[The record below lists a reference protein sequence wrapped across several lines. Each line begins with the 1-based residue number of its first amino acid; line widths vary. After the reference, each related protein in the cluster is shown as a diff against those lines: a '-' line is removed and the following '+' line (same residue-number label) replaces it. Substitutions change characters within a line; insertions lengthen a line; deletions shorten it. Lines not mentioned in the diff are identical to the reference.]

1 MKYANYANYLIKYAF
16 YRETPGL
23 IEFYRKNYMRL
34 NLGTF
39 DTPRHKI
46 LTGFPLS
53 ISVTKPFKRNN
64 ILIFQNKCQIKLY
77 STYHLPTMY
86 QTCDIGP
93 KLQILK
99 KKLLHNHSN
108 VTPFIFCVYK

>member
-1 MKYANYANYLIKYAF
+1 MQIKLIEYIIIYFYHQFRIVLIQFDHTKCIVAGIWLNSAIFVKKSEKFMKYANYANYLIKYAF

-46 LTGFPLS
+46 FTGFPLS
-53 ISVTKPFKRNN
+53 RQGKSCKYFMT
-64 ILIFQNKCQIKLY
+64 
-77 STYHLPTMY
+77 
-86 QTCDIGP
+86 G
-93 KLQILK
+93 
-99 KKLLHNHSN
+99 
-108 VTPFIFCVYK
+108 CVKSP

>member
-23 IEFYRKNYMRL
+23 IEFYRKNYIRL

-53 ISVTKPFKRNN
+53 GN
-64 ILIFQNKCQIKLY
+64 L
-77 STYHLPTMY
+77 
-86 QTCDIGP
+86 
-93 KLQILK
+93 
-99 KKLLHNHSN
+99 
-108 VTPFIFCVYK
+108 

>member
-23 IEFYRKNYMRL
+23 IEFYGKNYMRL

-53 ISVTKPFKRNN
+53 TCENQHFSPVFNNFLLSDSGVTFKMTSWW
-64 ILIFQNKCQIKLY
+64 QNCFYLPEKLT
-77 STYHLPTMY
+77 STKSDGS
-86 QTCDIGP
+86 CR
-93 KLQILK
+93 
-99 KKLLHNHSN
+99 
-108 VTPFIFCVYK
+108 

>member
-1 MKYANYANYLIKYAF
+1 MTCLRKKLKKSEKFMKYANYANYLIKYAF

-23 IEFYRKNYMRL
+23 IEFYRKNYIRL

-53 ISVTKPFKRNN
+53 NN
-64 ILIFQNKCQIKLY
+64 R
-77 STYHLPTMY
+77 
-86 QTCDIGP
+86 
-93 KLQILK
+93 
-99 KKLLHNHSN
+99 
-108 VTPFIFCVYK
+108 V

>member
-16 YRETPGL
+16 YRETTGL
-23 IEFYRKNYMRL
+23 IEFYRKNYIRL

-53 ISVTKPFKRNN
+53 TMACTYYPATKCYGSVFSIVAEKFEPFPNNQYFISCCGDLFKSDRTTVND
-64 ILIFQNKCQIKLY
+64 
-77 STYHLPTMY
+77 P
-86 QTCDIGP
+86 
-93 KLQILK
+93 
-99 KKLLHNHSN
+99 
-108 VTPFIFCVYK
+108 V

>member
-1 MKYANYANYLIKYAF
+1 MINLIAFCLKSAINSDKFCQISKKIIKYANYANYLIKYAF

-23 IEFYRKNYMRL
+23 IDFYGKNYIRM

-53 ISVTKPFKRNN
+53 KVFRV
-64 ILIFQNKCQIKLY
+64 LFHLFAKL
-77 STYHLPTMY
+77 
-86 QTCDIGP
+86 
-93 KLQILK
+93 
-99 KKLLHNHSN
+99 
-108 VTPFIFCVYK
+108 

>member
-23 IEFYRKNYMRL
+23 IEFYRKNYIRL

-53 ISVTKPFKRNN
+53 ILTAHFY
-64 ILIFQNKCQIKLY
+64 IFA
-77 STYHLPTMY
+77 S
-86 QTCDIGP
+86 
-93 KLQILK
+93 
-99 KKLLHNHSN
+99 
-108 VTPFIFCVYK
+108 FCLSML

>member
-1 MKYANYANYLIKYAF
+1 MKYANYLIKYAF

-53 ISVTKPFKRNN
+53 SASHVIRP
-64 ILIFQNKCQIKLY
+64 LIK
-77 STYHLPTMY
+77 T
-86 QTCDIGP
+86 
-93 KLQILK
+93 
-99 KKLLHNHSN
+99 SN
-108 VTPFIFCVYK
+108 MVSMMSL

>member
-23 IEFYRKNYMRL
+23 IEFYRKNYIRL

-53 ISVTKPFKRNN
+53 TETGLADRRCMAEYELFNYFYRN
-64 ILIFQNKCQIKLY
+64 
-77 STYHLPTMY
+77 
-86 QTCDIGP
+86 
-93 KLQILK
+93 
-99 KKLLHNHSN
+99 
-108 VTPFIFCVYK
+108 

>member
-23 IEFYRKNYMRL
+23 IEFYRKNYIKL

-46 LTGFPLS
+46 LIGFPLS
-53 ISVTKPFKRNN
+53 IGKPNC
-64 ILIFQNKCQIKLY
+64 LIINFIQFGFQAI
-77 STYHLPTMY
+77 
-86 QTCDIGP
+86 
-93 KLQILK
+93 
-99 KKLLHNHSN
+99 
-108 VTPFIFCVYK
+108 

>member
-23 IEFYRKNYMRL
+23 IEFYRKNYIRL

-46 LTGFPLS
+46 LTGFLLS
-53 ISVTKPFKRNN
+53 SNV
-64 ILIFQNKCQIKLY
+64 QYKLCY
-77 STYHLPTMY
+77 YDLDP
-86 QTCDIGP
+86 DIGNGSV
-93 KLQILK
+93 L
-99 KKLLHNHSN
+99 SN
-108 VTPFIFCVYK
+108 YKA

>member
-23 IEFYRKNYMRL
+23 IEFYRKNYIRL

-53 ISVTKPFKRNN
+53 NCADLSIALNSWKKDYCLNMIVT
-64 ILIFQNKCQIKLY
+64 IVQ
-77 STYHLPTMY
+77 
-86 QTCDIGP
+86 
-93 KLQILK
+93 
-99 KKLLHNHSN
+99 LLN
-108 VTPFIFCVYK
+108 VGLVIICCICLLTVL

>member
-23 IEFYRKNYMRL
+23 IEFYRKNDISL

-53 ISVTKPFKRNN
+53 INSGT
-64 ILIFQNKCQIKLY
+64 LY
-77 STYHLPTMY
+77 LNM
-86 QTCDIGP
+86 
-93 KLQILK
+93 
-99 KKLLHNHSN
+99 
-108 VTPFIFCVYK
+108 